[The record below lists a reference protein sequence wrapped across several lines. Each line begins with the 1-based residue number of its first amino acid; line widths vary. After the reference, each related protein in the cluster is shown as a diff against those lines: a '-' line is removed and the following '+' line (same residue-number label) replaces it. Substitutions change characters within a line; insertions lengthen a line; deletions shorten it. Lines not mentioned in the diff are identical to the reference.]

1 LIKKAL
7 TTAIFF
13 FSFFVNAQSVDIR
26 DITDKKILDQIEQDP
41 TLIPME
47 KGALFVPALMD
58 PDLEPHYTIFQND
71 EYVMD
76 AKPGRRIPLSP
87 GDYYI
92 YVGSGPLDIQMKIDV
107 HIENERVS
115 VVPPV
120 WSALIIKTIDQNNND
135 IKESYSIVDEKDKVQ
150 IGAGTGADILKGEN
164 DQIWILKP
172 ALYRISKRGESPYSF
187 QNFVTVRT
195 VSGDLST
202 VQMIFEEKT
211 RVVMGGGEVIGDN
224 EDRKYTGNWSFK
236 GSVSANF
243 SMVNTGYVKGGTG
256 SINNFTLGSSIN
268 VSIVYDK
275 KNLLFIN
282 RLEINEQFQKPDGEK
297 LNFVKDLMKFDSS
310 FIYRINQYVG
320 PYVSVRVRTPFFYKY
335 FKAGENAITVRELD
349 GSEKTL
355 DPGDIFTYSKSFSTT
370 ILQEGTG
377 LNADYSY
384 GNIFKINGRVG
395 WGVRQDF
402 NPFSYDVSELEDS
415 NLITRVPYFNN
426 MTGPEFYLY
435 MSLFP
440 LSFLEI
446 KEEFDSLLP
455 VDNVEK
461 FSFTSKSS
469 AFLWISRFAA
479 IQYEFLVEKSPSTNS
494 TDTITSEHSLTVQV
508 YYNFP

>member
-1 LIKKAL
+1 
-7 TTAIFF
+7 
-13 FSFFVNAQSVDIR
+13 
-26 DITDKKILDQIEQDP
+26 
-41 TLIPME
+41 ME
-47 KGALFVPALMD
+47 MGALFVPALMD
-58 PDLEPHYTIFQND
+58 PDLEPQYTIFQNGN
-71 EYVMD
+71 YVMD
-76 AKPGRRIPLSP
+76 ANPGRRIPLVP

-92 YVGSGPLDIQMKIDV
+92 YVGSGPLDVQMKIEV

-115 VVPPV
+115 VVEPV
-120 WSALIIKTIDQNNND
+120 WSALVIKTIDQNNND

-150 IGAGTGADILKGEN
+150 VGAGTGADILRGEKE
-164 DQIWILKP
+164 QIWILKP
-172 ALYRISKRGESPYSF
+172 ALYRILKRGESPYSF

-195 VSGDLST
+195 VAGDSST

-211 RVVMGGGEVIGDN
+211 RAVLGGGEVIGDN

-243 SMVNTGYVKGGTG
+243 SMVNSGYVKGGKG
-256 SINNFTLGSSIN
+256 STNDFTLGSSIN
-268 VSIVYDK
+268 MSVVYDK

-297 LNFVKDLMKFDSS
+297 LRFVKDLMKFDSS

-335 FKAGENAITVRELD
+335 FKTGENEITVRELD
-349 GSEKTL
+349 GSEAIL
-355 DPGDIFTYSKSFSTT
+355 DPGDTFTYSKSFSTT

-402 NPFSYDVSELEDS
+402 NPFSYDISTLEDDS
-415 NLITRVPYFNN
+415 VITRIPYFNN

-446 KEEFDSLLP
+446 KEEFDALLP
-455 VDNVEK
+455 VDNVEE

-494 TDTITSEHSLTVQV
+494 INTITSEHTLTVQV

>member
-1 LIKKAL
+1 MIKKVLA
-7 TTAIFF
+7 ASIFF
-13 FSFFVNAQSVDIR
+13 FSLTIYAQSVDVR
-26 DITDKKILDQIEQDP
+26 DVTDKKILDQIEQDT
-41 TLIPME
+41 TLTPME
-47 KGALFVPALMD
+47 KGVLFVPALLD
-58 PDLEPHYTIFQND
+58 PDLEPHYTIFKEE

-76 AKPGRRIPLSP
+76 AKPGRRIALDP
-87 GDYYI
+87 GEYYI
-92 YVGSGPLDIQMKIDV
+92 YVGSGPLDVQMKIAV
-107 HIENERVS
+107 HIENERLS
-115 VVPPV
+115 VVLPV

-150 IGAGTGADILKGEN
+150 IGAGTGADILKGEKE
-164 DQIWILKP
+164 QIWILKP
-172 ALYRISKRGESPYSF
+172 ALYRILKRGESPYSF

-195 VSGDLST
+195 VAGDSST

-211 RVVMGGGEVIGDN
+211 RVVMGGGEVISDY

-236 GSVSANF
+236 GSISANF
-243 SMVNTGYVKGGTG
+243 SMVNSGYVKGGTG
-256 SINNFTLGSSIN
+256 STNDFTLGSSIN
-268 VSIVYDK
+268 TSIVYDK
-275 KNLLFIN
+275 DDILFIN

-297 LNFVKDLMKFDSS
+297 LRFVKDLMKFDSS
-310 FIYRINQYVG
+310 FIYRINPYVG

-335 FKAGENAITVRELD
+335 IKNGDNEVTVRELD
-349 GSEKTL
+349 GTESTVA
-355 DPGDIFTYSKSFSTT
+355 PGENFTYSKSFSTT

-402 NPFSYDVSELEDS
+402 NPYSYDISKMADEYLV
-415 NLITRVPYFNN
+415 TRVPYFNN

-435 MSLFP
+435 MSVFP

-446 KEEFDSLLP
+446 KEEFDALLP
-455 VDNVEK
+455 VNDVKN

-479 IQYEFLVEKSPSTNS
+479 IQYEFFVEKSPSTNS
-494 TDTITSEHSLTVQV
+494 IDTITSEHTLTVQV